1 MQNYTEISEDTTLE
15 ASRELL
21 LNNDKTAMTNSAAT
35 TAPSTPMIGQS
46 WFNTSTNEFQI
57 WNGSAWVNT
66 GITTVA
72 TTSANGLMSSAD
84 KSKLDGI
91 ATNANNYSLPIAT
104 ASTPGGVMIG
114 SGISIDTSGKISVKT
129 AGTATYFYTSG
140 TYTVPAGVT
149 TVYVS
154 GCGGGA
160 GGSHFYGGGGGE
172 SVIRKA
178 ISVTPGQS
186 ITVTI
191 GSGGAGKPTSAGTIS
206 SFYSGT
212 NGGDTSF
219 GSYLKLS
226 GGYACKMNSSTAK
239 ISTWPRGGGNGATM
253 GKPPVVQTKDS
264 SDLYVWCGGNGG
276 SSLFGVGGTGAF
288 FDQASPSTSRY
299 IAAGDGTGYGAGGG
313 GSNCL
318 QNSNW
323 ASSAGY
329 GSNGILIVEVV

>member
-72 TTSANGLMSSAD
+72 TPTADGLMSSAD

-91 ATNANNYSLPIAT
+91 ADNANNYSLPIAT

-160 GGSHFYGGGGGE
+160 GGGHFYGGGGGE

-178 ISVTPGQS
+178 ISVTPGES
-186 ITVTI
+186 IYVTI

-206 SFYSGT
+206 TFYSG
-212 NGGDTSF
+212 NHGGDTKF
-219 GSYLKLS
+219 GSYLTLS
-226 GGYACKMNSSTAK
+226 GGYAAKINSSSAK
-239 ISTWPRGGGNGATM
+239 LTTWPRGGGNGATM
-253 GKPPVVQTKDS
+253 GKTSYMQTVVD
-264 SDLYVWCGGNGG
+264 YYNVWGGGDGG

-288 FDQASPSTSRY
+288 FDQGYASTTRY
-299 IAAGDGTGYGAGGG
+299 IAANDGVGYGAGGG
-313 GSNCL
+313 SSCEL
-318 QNSNW
+318 QSANW
-323 ASSAGY
+323 ASAAGS

>member
-84 KSKLDGI
+84 KSKLNGI

-104 ASTPGGVMIG
+104 ANTPGGVMIG

-140 TYTVPAGVT
+140 YYVVPDGVT

-154 GCGGGA
+154 GCGGGG
-160 GGSHFYGGGGGE
+160 GGSYCYGGGGGE

-178 ISVTPGQS
+178 ISVTPGES
-186 ITVTI
+186 IYVGI
-191 GSGGAGKPTSAGTIS
+191 GSGGAGRPTSAKTIS
-206 SFYSGT
+206 SFESG
-212 NGGDTSF
+212 NHGGDTSF
-219 GSYLKLS
+219 GSYLILS
-226 GGYACKMNSSTAK
+226 GGYAAKINSSTAK
-239 ISTWPRGGGNGATM
+239 VTTWPKGGGNGATM
-253 GKPPVVQTKDS
+253 GKSVYVQTSDS
-264 SDLYVWCGGNGG
+264 SGFTWGGGNGG

-288 FDQASPSTSRY
+288 FDQGAASTSRY
-299 IAAGDGTGYGAGGG
+299 IAANDGVGYGAGGG
-313 GSNCL
+313 SGATL
-318 QNSNW
+318 QKSNW
-323 ASSAGY
+323 VIPAGS